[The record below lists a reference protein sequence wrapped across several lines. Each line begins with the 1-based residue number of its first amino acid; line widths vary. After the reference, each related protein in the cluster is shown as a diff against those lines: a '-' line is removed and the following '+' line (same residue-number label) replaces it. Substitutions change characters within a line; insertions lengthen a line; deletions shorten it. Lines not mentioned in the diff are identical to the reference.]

1 MTSPELERELDNEIK
16 REIES
21 GQKMTYYELNKE
33 RIKEYRKSYRQLPAT
48 KELKKL
54 QNARYYSNKCNK
66 CKRNKFNE
74 NVNENVNVN
83 VNVNVNDKTT

>member
-21 GQKMTYYELNKE
+21 GRKMTYYELNKE

-54 QNARYYSNKCNK
+54 QNARYYSNKC
-66 CKRNKFNE
+66 KRNKFNE
-74 NVNENVNVN
+74 NVN
-83 VNVNVNDKTT
+83 DKTT

>member
-1 MTSPELERELDNEIK
+1 MTSPELERELNE

-21 GQKMTYYELNKE
+21 GRKMTYYELNKE

-54 QNARYYSNKCNK
+54 QNARYYANK
-66 CKRNKFNE
+66 CKKNNKENE
-74 NVNENVNVN
+74 NN
-83 VNVNVNDKTT
+83 KTT